1 MFDRIETKTKT
12 SFTKEYNKQH
22 QEIKR
27 LGGQK
32 GKKAA
37 AEDPVDA
44 ADAKSQE
51 HAEDADSAES
61 DDGDVLLDENELAEI
76 KKAKL

>member
-37 AEDPVDA
+37 AEEQGDV
-44 ADAKSQE
+44 ADAKS
-51 HAEDADSAES
+51 AEDADDVDSAES
-61 DDGDVLLDENELAEI
+61 DDGDVLLDENELAEL
-76 KKAKL
+76 KKAK